1 MSERSVGVVL
11 LASLLALA
19 AGVAACVVVAL
30 LALDTFG

>member
-1 MSERSVGVVL
+1 MSDVNLRLV
-11 LASLLALA
+11 ASLFALV